1 VLDDGSG
8 EDPLNGSD
16 GRSDGR
22 AEVGGGATGC
32 GEPVASIVRQRR
44 GGLPGRFTG
53 RHRAL
58 ASGRE
63 ILEADSSAYQR
74 LQLEDKEQ
82 KGGKASH
89 GPKAKLA
96 SGR

>member
-1 VLDDGSG
+1 
-8 EDPLNGSD
+8 
-16 GRSDGR
+16 
-22 AEVGGGATGC
+22 
-32 GEPVASIVRQRR
+32 
-44 GGLPGRFTG
+44 LPGRFTG